1 MNRWVCTVA
10 YDGTE
15 FDGWQS
21 QPSGNAV
28 QDYIEKRLSNILKQ
42 PANIH
47 GSGRTDAGVHAL
59 GQVFHTDI
67 PWNHGGEAL
76 KRALNTGIPDTI
88 RITNC
93 QESPI
98 GSEFHAR
105 FSATGKRYTYHLSI
119 GEVSPFECRF
129 VTALHAKHFRLEEM
143 LAATDLF
150 LGKHDFAGFAA
161 RREPGVPVS
170 DSIREIYAI
179 TWESK
184 PDDRWVLSVE
194 GSGFL
199 YKMVR
204 SIVGSLI
211 QVGLGRLE
219 IPDIE
224 HIIETAKRNHNVN
237 TAPPQG
243 LFLDRVFYPKGKL

>member
-28 QDYIEKRLSNILKQ
+28 QDYIEKRLSDIVKQ

-67 PWNHGGEAL
+67 AWDHGGEAL

-88 RITNC
+88 RITDC
-93 QESPI
+93 RESAF

-105 FSATGKRYTYHLSI
+105 FSATGKRYTYHISLS
-119 GEVSPFECRF
+119 EVSPFECRF
-129 VTALHAKHFRLEEM
+129 VTALHAKQFRLEEM
-143 LAATDLF
+143 LAATNLF

-161 RREPGVPVS
+161 RREPGVAVS
-170 DSIREIYAI
+170 DSIREIFAI
-179 TWESK
+179 GWESK
-184 PDDRWVLSVE
+184 PEDRWVLSVE

-211 QVGLGRLE
+211 QVGLGRLA
-219 IPDIE
+219 ISDIE
-224 HIIETAKRNHNVN
+224 RILEIANRTHEVN

-243 LFLDRVFYPKGKL
+243 LFLERVFYPKEAL